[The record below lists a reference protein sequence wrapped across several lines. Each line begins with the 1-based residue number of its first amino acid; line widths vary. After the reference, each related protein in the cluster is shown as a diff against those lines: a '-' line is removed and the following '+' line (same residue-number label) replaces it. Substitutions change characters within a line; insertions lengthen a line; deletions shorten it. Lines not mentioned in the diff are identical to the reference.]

1 MGFPPKIDFFGC
13 LVSILHKY
21 IFERNTFFYSKNTS
35 SLSST
40 THTVNNIIMVITTR
54 QQHSTRLHT
63 RANSYTRV
71 IRNPIVVASSR
82 KRKHIDTS
90 LPQEPIQEQIQE
102 PVKEQVKETIPT
114 FPVQIDFREAHE
126 EWMSNKRR
134 MGNGTYVYLC
144 RKPLNSGKLCNR
156 KCKDTIGFNSGC
168 TQHYQWEEKAHK
180 DPLSWED
187 NEEIL
192 YW

>member
-35 SLSST
+35 SLSSI

-71 IRNPIVVASSR
+71 IRNPIVVVSSR
-82 KRKHIDTS
+82 KHKHKHIDTS
-90 LPQEPIQEQIQE
+90 LQQE